1 MPSGVLSSKIRE
13 AGWKTSTLESEFALE
28 HSGFEKVVTLAD
40 SLFFALF
47 VFLLMATLVACGSS
61 WARG

>member
-13 AGWKTSTLESEFALE
+13 AGWKTSALESEFALE

-47 VFLLMATLVACGSS
+47 AFLFMATLVACRSS
-61 WARG
+61 RARC